1 MIRTPF
7 NFNDL
12 CQEATVKTGTYLI
25 DNKTIGAQVIVPKER
40 MSLFP
45 FNASAYDFLQFLRPA
60 ILEHGVIEF
69 PGLPVNKSNYTLAQK
84 APQQHSYS
92 SNSYLTDYCQSPHQ
106 DTPPYP
112 TAFWLPSQRKYFAT
126 WIMGTEMAQYF
137 YDYQNK
143 KPQLTIE
150 EIHQHLVPLSLTNN
164 QGFIANQNPGLILID
179 NSQQH
184 CLYHART
191 CNFAAI
197 KNNPNFTTDT
207 PMYAFNE
214 VGLLNYLHTLDSRRG
229 NNDINFDQMKAVE
242 AFMQQ
247 ESAF

>member
-1 MIRTPF
+1 
-7 NFNDL
+7 
-12 CQEATVKTGTYLI
+12 
-25 DNKTIGAQVIVPKER
+25 
-40 MSLFP
+40 
-45 FNASAYDFLQFLRPA
+45 
-60 ILEHGVIEF
+60 
-69 PGLPVNKSNYTLAQK
+69 
-84 APQQHSYS
+84 
-92 SNSYLTDYCQSPHQ
+92 
-106 DTPPYP
+106 
-112 TAFWLPSQRKYFAT
+112 
-126 WIMGTEMAQYF
+126 MAQYF